1 MLNVTE
7 FYDDDRP
14 HEELVARVTR
24 GLDNPFLDQV
34 VRPAVRV
41 ALEGHKISYFGAPG
55 DPVSSV
61 IRAAVVMKDPARR
74 LARVQFV
81 DSNGLLMSRD
91 VPAAPGEPVSNE
103 HTLLTLSR
111 EHGAVMRGVA
121 EAPPASTCP
130 VVQGLN
136 HFSSAFRA
144 GTREIS
150 TIVRE
155 AFDEEWRAMA
165 GLNPEYDRIA
175 ATRAQ
180 MALLSITKLR
190 LGACRKT
197 LLGALD
203 PEVRRVMHVTLTGDV
218 TLMSRMS
225 GADGGRYHPEW
236 RRRRAEAMKV
246 FEQYPAFLP
255 LMRHPQSAVMAEID
269 AYGDFR
275 RGMSRQ
281 SGLSVRQVEA
291 LRGKSVHALIN
302 VQGSR
307 VSESRRT
314 NDFAPYQHYAPEVLR
329 GCHPGVLH
337 GLWKAR
343 GGADQ
348 TVLDLGTIPRIMTQN
363 AWEIMREPWLRPQF
377 SGKSSRAGEMKDT
390 TVFLLTGVLGPL
402 SKLIWT
408 PDALPALCDVALP
421 QTARQLLAASDH
433 YHQGF
438 SLTDFRAAFKERP
451 LGWAPLMDE
460 EVIGNLI
467 VREIT
472 SKAGLLEL
480 GRREGHCVGG
490 YDQEVL
496 RRRAGLEATVILSVN
511 KGGEVLST
519 AEVLFS
525 VQDGRPHAQILQHYA
540 RFNRP
545 PSPEAAQALSGALRS
560 FATRLDEGLMR
571 SYLARLPQPD
581 SQTSIAPAPIETWTE
596 VWGMIGPMLSKSVR
610 RSSPKA
616 LIEAINSRAPAAQGG
631 RMAA

>member
-180 MALLSITKLR
+180 MALLSITKRR

-197 LLGALD
+197 CWGRSI
-203 PEVRRVMHVTLTGDV
+203 RR
-218 TLMSRMS
+218 
-225 GADGGRYHPEW
+225 
-236 RRRRAEAMKV
+236 
-246 FEQYPAFLP
+246 
-255 LMRHPQSAVMAEID
+255 
-269 AYGDFR
+269 
-275 RGMSRQ
+275 
-281 SGLSVRQVEA
+281 
-291 LRGKSVHALIN
+291 
-302 VQGSR
+302 
-307 VSESRRT
+307 
-314 NDFAPYQHYAPEVLR
+314 
-329 GCHPGVLH
+329 
-337 GLWKAR
+337 
-343 GGADQ
+343 
-348 TVLDLGTIPRIMTQN
+348 
-363 AWEIMREPWLRPQF
+363 
-377 SGKSSRAGEMKDT
+377 
-390 TVFLLTGVLGPL
+390 
-402 SKLIWT
+402 
-408 PDALPALCDVALP
+408 
-421 QTARQLLAASDH
+421 
-433 YHQGF
+433 
-438 SLTDFRAAFKERP
+438 
-451 LGWAPLMDE
+451 
-460 EVIGNLI
+460 
-467 VREIT
+467 
-472 SKAGLLEL
+472 
-480 GRREGHCVGG
+480 
-490 YDQEVL
+490 
-496 RRRAGLEATVILSVN
+496 
-511 KGGEVLST
+511 
-519 AEVLFS
+519 
-525 VQDGRPHAQILQHYA
+525 
-540 RFNRP
+540 
-545 PSPEAAQALSGALRS
+545 
-560 FATRLDEGLMR
+560 
-571 SYLARLPQPD
+571 
-581 SQTSIAPAPIETWTE
+581 
-596 VWGMIGPMLSKSVR
+596 
-610 RSSPKA
+610 
-616 LIEAINSRAPAAQGG
+616 
-631 RMAA
+631 